1 MNRFFTIFSILI
13 LLQSSVFA
21 QNFRENRKKAD
32 GIKANAEYYWGESE
46 NCKNQRKA
54 DDEAV
59 ENLLENIS
67 KDKSLQTVYFLN
79 SDSEEEQRA
88 RVFHT
93 FAEVLKKNSYDLVLD
108 NTNGLAKCFRYIKKA
123 DFANICKQ
131 RELRINDYINQ
142 GIAAEEQL
150 RCGEALRYYYWG
162 LMLCH
167 SHPNGENLI
176 FSDPDNGSDTP
187 TYKWLLRRTETL
199 LSDITVVP
207 RRQNKAGDDEFIFG
221 VNVLGNSVTD
231 LSLEYNNGNG
241 TAITSVNNGICHIK
255 LVDHDMSSVVLVI
268 NLENRDA
275 AKFFDPEVY
284 SIMDDLDEQIDFPS
298 ARKTVEIDKAKK
310 VKDIGEMKVY
320 ASEFRESMQ
329 KTEAFVESVQTPEQ
343 KYTGMMKTIEKAIY
357 QHNSE
362 TVRNLFTPNGFAMFQ
377 SMLESGK
384 GEIIGTPNY
393 RFLDFKDKV
402 LCRAIPMKFN
412 FNNRVSFVRDV
423 VFRIDPKTM
432 LVESLAFRL
441 TDIAESQILSKEKWS
456 NDAKLTLLD
465 FLEDYQ
471 TAYALKRR
479 DYLNQIFSE
488 NALIIV
494 GSVLKETKKSDDFVI
509 NMKDEVKI
517 KYDTLSKGQYMA
529 NLNRIFNNNEFV
541 NLTFTNT
548 DFSTVNGIKDVI
560 GVQVKQEYLS
570 STYGDTGF
578 LFLMVDLRGEKPVIH
593 VRTWQPKETPVGEKI
608 DANSFVFD

>member
-1 MNRFFTIFSILI
+1 MNRFLTLFSILI
-13 LLQSSVFA
+13 LLQSSAFA
-21 QNFRENRKKAD
+21 QNFRDNRKKAD

-54 DDEAV
+54 DEDAIEQ
-59 ENLLENIS
+59 LLENIS
-67 KDKSLQTVYFLN
+67 KDKSLQTVYFQD
-79 SDSEEEQRA
+79 SDDEDEQRG

-108 NTNGLAKCFRYIKKA
+108 NTSGTAKCFRYIKKA

-131 RELRINDYINQ
+131 RELRINDYIVQ
-142 GIAAEEQL
+142 GMAAEEQL
-150 RCGEALRYYYWG
+150 RCGDALRYYYWG

-167 SHPNGENLI
+167 SHPNGENLLFI
-176 FSDPDNGSDTP
+176 DPDTGLDSP
-187 TYKWLLRRTETL
+187 TYRWLLRRTETL

-207 RRQNKAGDDEFIFG
+207 RRQDKGGDNEFIFG
-221 VNVLGNSVTD
+221 VNVLGNGINGLD
-231 LSLEYNNGNG
+231 FEYNNGNG

-255 LVDHDMSSVVLVI
+255 LVDHDMSSVTLII

-284 SIMDDLDEQIDFPS
+284 SILNDLDEQIDFPS
-298 ARKTVEIDKAKK
+298 AKKTVEIDKAKK
-310 VKDIGEMKVY
+310 VKNIDEMRNY
-320 ASEFRESMQ
+320 ANEFRESMQ

-343 KYTGMMKTIEKAIY
+343 KYTNMMKTIEKAIY
-357 QHNSE
+357 QRNSE
-362 TVRNLFTPNGFAMFQ
+362 MARQLFTADGFTMFQ
-377 SMLESGK
+377 SMLDSGK
-384 GEIIGTPNY
+384 GEIIATPNY
-393 RFLDFKDKV
+393 KFLDFKDKV
-402 LCRAIPMKFN
+402 ICRSIPMRFD

-441 TDIAESQILSKEKWS
+441 TDIAESQILSKDKWS

-479 DYLNQIFSE
+479 EYLNQIFSE

-494 GSVLKETKKSDDFVI
+494 GSVLKETKKSDNI
-509 NMKDEVKI
+509 NMREEVKI
-517 KYDTLSKGQYMA
+517 KYDTLSKGQYIA

-548 DFSTVNGIKDVI
+548 DFNTVSGINDVI

-578 LFLMVDLRGEKPVIH
+578 LFLMVDLRGAKPVIH
-593 VRTWQPKETPVGEKI
+593 VRTWQPKETPVDDKI

>member
-1 MNRFFTIFSILI
+1 MNRFLTLFSILI
-13 LLQSSVFA
+13 LLQSSAFA
-21 QNFRENRKKAD
+21 QNFRDNRKKAD
-32 GIKANAEYYWGESE
+32 GIKANTEYYWGESE

-54 DDEAV
+54 DEDAIEQ
-59 ENLLENIS
+59 LLENIS
-67 KDKSLQTVYFLN
+67 KDKSLQTVYFQD
-79 SDSEEEQRA
+79 SDDEDEQRG

-108 NTNGLAKCFRYIKKA
+108 NTSGTAKCFRYIKKA

-131 RELRINDYINQ
+131 RELRINDYIVQ
-142 GIAAEEQL
+142 GMAAEEQL
-150 RCGEALRYYYWG
+150 RCGDALRYYYWG

-167 SHPNGENLI
+167 SHPNGENLL
-176 FSDPDNGSDTP
+176 FTDPDTGLDSP
-187 TYKWLLRRTETL
+187 TYRWLLRRTETL

-207 RRQNKAGDDEFIFG
+207 RRQDKGGDNEFIFG
-221 VNVLGNSVTD
+221 VNVLGNGINGLD
-231 LSLEYNNGNG
+231 FEYNNGNG

-255 LVDHDMSSVVLVI
+255 LVDHDMSSVTLII

-284 SIMDDLDEQIDFPS
+284 SILNDLDEQIDFPS
-298 ARKTVEIDKAKK
+298 AKKTVEIDKAKK
-310 VKDIGEMKVY
+310 VKNIDEMRNY
-320 ASEFRESMQ
+320 ANEFRESMQ

-343 KYTGMMKTIEKAIY
+343 KYTNMMKTIEKAIY
-357 QHNSE
+357 QRNSE
-362 TVRNLFTPNGFAMFQ
+362 MARQLFTADGFTMFQ
-377 SMLESGK
+377 SMLDSGK
-384 GEIIGTPNY
+384 GEIIATPNY
-393 RFLDFKDKV
+393 KFLDFKDKV
-402 LCRAIPMKFN
+402 ICRSIPMRFD

-441 TDIAESQILSKEKWS
+441 TDIAESQILSKDKWS

-479 DYLNQIFSE
+479 EYLNQIFSE

-494 GSVLKETKKSDDFVI
+494 GSVLKETKKSDNI
-509 NMKDEVKI
+509 NMREEVKI
-517 KYDTLSKGQYMA
+517 KYDTLSKGQYIA

-548 DFSTVNGIKDVI
+548 DFNTVSGINDVI

-578 LFLMVDLRGEKPVIH
+578 LFLMVDLRGAKPVIH
-593 VRTWQPKETPVGEKI
+593 VRTWQPKETPVDDKI

>member
-1 MNRFFTIFSILI
+1 MNRFLTLISIFI
-13 LLQSSVFA
+13 LLHSSAFA

-54 DDEAV
+54 DEDAIEK
-59 ENLLENIS
+59 LLENIS
-67 KDKSLQTVYFLN
+67 KDRSLQTVYFQD
-79 SDSEEEQRA
+79 SDDEEEQRA

-93 FAEVLKKNSYDLVLD
+93 FAEVLKKSSYDLVLD
-108 NTNGLAKCFRYIKKA
+108 NTDGTAKSFRYIKKS

-131 RELRINDYINQ
+131 RELRINDYIVQ
-142 GIAAEEQL
+142 GMAAEDQL

-167 SHPNGENLI
+167 SHPNGENLL
-176 FSDPDNGSDTP
+176 FKDPDTDYDTP
-187 TYKWLLRRTETL
+187 TYRWLLRRTETL

-207 RRQNKAGDDEFIFG
+207 RRQDKAGDKEFIFG
-221 VNVLGNSVTD
+221 VNVLGNSVNGLD
-231 LSLEYNNGNG
+231 FEYNDGNG
-241 TAITSVNNGICHIK
+241 TAITSVSSGICHIK

-284 SIMDDLDEQIDFPS
+284 SIMNDLDEQIDFPS
-298 ARKTVEIDKAKK
+298 ARKTVDIDKAKK
-310 VKDIGEMKVY
+310 VKNIDEMRNY
-320 ASEFRESMQ
+320 AAEFRASMQ

-343 KYTGMMKTIEKAIY
+343 KYTSMMKTIEKAIY
-357 QHNSE
+357 QRNSE
-362 TVRNLFTPNGFAMFQ
+362 MARQLFTPDGFTMFQ
-377 SMLESGK
+377 SMLDSGR
-384 GEIIGTPNY
+384 GEIIGTPSY
-393 RFLDFKDKV
+393 KFLDFKDEV
-402 LCRAIPMKFN
+402 ICRSIPMRFD
-412 FNNRVSFVRDV
+412 FNNRVNFIRDV
-423 VFRIDPKTM
+423 VFRIDPKAM

-441 TDIAESQILSKEKWS
+441 TDIAESQILSKDKWS
-456 NDAKLTLLD
+456 NDARLTLLD

-479 DYLNQIFSE
+479 EYLNQIFSE

-494 GSVLKETKKSDDFVI
+494 GSVLKETKKSDNI
-509 NMKDEVKI
+509 QMREEVKI
-517 KYDTLSKGQYMA
+517 KYDTLSKGQYIT

-548 DFSTVNGIKDVI
+548 DFNTVNSINDVI

-570 STYGDTGF
+570 STYGDTGY

-593 VRTWQPKETPVGEKI
+593 VRTWQPKETPVNEKI
-608 DANSFVFD
+608 DANSFMFD

>member
-1 MNRFFTIFSILI
+1 MKRFFTLFSIVI
-13 LLQSSVFA
+13 LLQSSAFA

-32 GIKANAEYYWGESE
+32 GIKADAEYYWGESE
-46 NCKNQRKA
+46 VCKNQRKA
-54 DDEAV
+54 DEDAIES
-59 ENLLENIS
+59 LLENIS
-67 KDKSLQTVYFLN
+67 KDKSLQTVYFQD
-79 SDSEEEQRA
+79 SDDEEEQRA

-108 NTNGLAKCFRYIKKA
+108 NTGGAAKSFRYIKKS
-123 DFANICKQ
+123 DFANICRQ
-131 RELRINDYINQ
+131 RELRINDYIVQ
-142 GIAAEEQL
+142 GMAAEDQL

-167 SHPNGENLI
+167 SHPNGENLL
-176 FSDPDNGSDTP
+176 FNDPDTGYDTP
-187 TYKWLLRRTETL
+187 TYRWLLRRTETL
-199 LSDITVVP
+199 LSDITVIP
-207 RRQNKAGDDEFIFG
+207 RRQDKAGDNEFIFG
-221 VNVLGNSVTD
+221 VNVLGNSVNGLD
-231 LSLEYNNGNG
+231 FEYNDGNG

-255 LVDHDMSSVVLVI
+255 LVDHDMSSVMLVI

-284 SIMDDLDEQIDFPS
+284 SIMNDLDEQIDFPS
-298 ARKTVEIDKAKK
+298 ARKTVDIDKAKK
-310 VKDIGEMKVY
+310 VKDIGEMKNY
-320 ASEFRESMQ
+320 AAEFRESMQ
-329 KTEAFVESVQTPEQ
+329 KTEAFVEAVQTPEQ
-343 KYTGMMKTIEKAIY
+343 KYTSMMKTIEKAIY
-357 QHNSE
+357 QRDSE
-362 TVRNLFTPNGFAMFQ
+362 MARHLFSADGFAMFQ
-377 SMLESGK
+377 SMLDSGR

-393 RFLDFKDKV
+393 KFLDFKDEV
-402 LCRAIPMKFN
+402 ICRSIPMRFD

-423 VFRIDPKTM
+423 VFRIDPKAM
-432 LVESLAFRL
+432 LVESIAFRL
-441 TDIAESQILSKEKWS
+441 TDIAESQILSKDKWS

-479 DYLNQIFSE
+479 EYLNQIFSE

-494 GSVLKETKKSDDFVI
+494 GSVLKETKKSDNI
-509 NMKDEVKI
+509 NMREEVKI
-517 KYDTLSKGQYMA
+517 KYDTLSKGQYIT
-529 NLNRIFNNNEFV
+529 NLNRIFNSNEFV

-548 DFSTVNGIKDVI
+548 DFNTVNGINDVI

-570 STYGDTGF
+570 STYGDTGY
-578 LFLMVDLRGEKPVIH
+578 LFLMVDLRGAKPVIH